1 MSFGNIDE
9 IKTILENEVMHKKTL
24 LVDDLERLEEE
35 REETE
40 FLNEIAEDYKKYNQ
54 IILQQKQIQVKEL
67 MKILDYIDELTETQA
82 VTKYTL
88 NHSKRVK
95 KLVLV
100 SSFCL
105 GKEINL
111 WVRFFSSPI
120 FCNTIGRISL
130 ALIKAFRWLL
140 TPFRNPLR
148 LFNPISKIKI
158 DMGKRITTLKGQS
171 TVLLSQLST
180 LVTPTLIVWG
190 EKDRIVP
197 ASHCYAAANVI
208 PDCKTHVFED
218 CGHIVYK
225 QRISE
230 FSKLIDSFIGK

>member
-88 NHSKRVK
+88 NHTKNEQKRVIDEIK
-95 KLVLV
+95 SLQSEMDKLVN
-100 SSFCL
+100 
-105 GKEINL
+105 EI
-111 WVRFFSSPI
+111 
-120 FCNTIGRISL
+120 
-130 ALIKAFRWLL
+130 K
-140 TPFRNPLR
+140 
-148 LFNPISKIKI
+148 
-158 DMGKRITTLKGQS
+158 
-171 TVLLSQLST
+171 
-180 LVTPTLIVWG
+180 
-190 EKDRIVP
+190 
-197 ASHCYAAANVI
+197 
-208 PDCKTHVFED
+208 
-218 CGHIVYK
+218 
-225 QRISE
+225 
-230 FSKLIDSFIGK
+230 

>member
-88 NHSKRVK
+88 NHSKNEQKRVIDEIK
-95 KLVLV
+95 SLQSEMDKLVN
-100 SSFCL
+100 
-105 GKEINL
+105 EI
-111 WVRFFSSPI
+111 
-120 FCNTIGRISL
+120 
-130 ALIKAFRWLL
+130 K
-140 TPFRNPLR
+140 
-148 LFNPISKIKI
+148 
-158 DMGKRITTLKGQS
+158 
-171 TVLLSQLST
+171 
-180 LVTPTLIVWG
+180 
-190 EKDRIVP
+190 
-197 ASHCYAAANVI
+197 
-208 PDCKTHVFED
+208 
-218 CGHIVYK
+218 
-225 QRISE
+225 
-230 FSKLIDSFIGK
+230 

>member
-88 NHSKRVK
+88 NHSKNEQKRVIDEIK
-95 KLVLV
+95 LLQSEMDKLVN
-100 SSFCL
+100 
-105 GKEINL
+105 EI
-111 WVRFFSSPI
+111 
-120 FCNTIGRISL
+120 
-130 ALIKAFRWLL
+130 K
-140 TPFRNPLR
+140 
-148 LFNPISKIKI
+148 
-158 DMGKRITTLKGQS
+158 
-171 TVLLSQLST
+171 
-180 LVTPTLIVWG
+180 
-190 EKDRIVP
+190 
-197 ASHCYAAANVI
+197 
-208 PDCKTHVFED
+208 
-218 CGHIVYK
+218 
-225 QRISE
+225 
-230 FSKLIDSFIGK
+230 